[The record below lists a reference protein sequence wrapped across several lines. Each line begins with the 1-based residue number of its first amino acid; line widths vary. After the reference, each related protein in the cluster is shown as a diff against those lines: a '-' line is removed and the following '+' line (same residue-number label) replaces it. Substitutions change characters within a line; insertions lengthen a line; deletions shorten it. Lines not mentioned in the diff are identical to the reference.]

1 MSRLFGNLGLQSRWN
16 RDGVVDGVSMRV
28 VLRGRVHLEGGA
40 SELGFSSGGEEVF
53 GWRGY
58 WVGHV
63 ALVCLVLWVW
73 DGGLLLFLVRL
84 R

>member
-63 ALVCLVLWVW
+63 ALVRIVLCVW